1 MHLMTSSEGHLLNAE
16 ARAGQGGEVQVWAR
30 FDHCSLILSPEEA
43 RTLAA
48 SLRKA
53 AADAE
58 YLGLRLILGNALAS
72 AAETPITF
80 GLDLAE
86 GPDRTGTTPARHT
99 TNPEG

>member
-1 MHLMTSSEGHLLNAE
+1 MHLMTNSEGHFLRAE
-16 ARAGQGGEVQVWAR
+16 ARAGLGGDVQVWAR
-30 FDHCSLILSPEEA
+30 FDHCSLVLTPEEA
-43 RTLAA
+43 WKLAA

-58 YLGLRLILGNALAS
+58 HLGLSLILGNALKS
-72 AAETPITF
+72 ALETPIAF

-86 GPDRTGTTPARHT
+86 GPDRAGLAPAHHT